1 MLQYSR
7 NEGSSTGTVEF
18 YNNGGVSVVS
28 RNTEGNSYG
37 IWNSQ
42 EGYVYPYRGD
52 EYLGDSARPWTRA
65 YIREMYQ
72 GSVSYFSAQ
81 SANNLLANVN
91 NDETETYAVDNKPK
105 PKDFVDFV
113 ENLEFG
119 IYKNGEDNEEVQTFA
134 EKETNLNFMPIVDN
148 VSTFALDE
156 NPAKSLVIQ
165 TVTDRDGE
173 NPEQAINLM
182 SYCSA
187 LAITIQELIKE
198 NKLLKERLDKI
209 EKEGK

>member
-1 MLQYSR
+1 
-7 NEGSSTGTVEF
+7 
-18 YNNGGVSVVS
+18 
-28 RNTEGNSYG
+28 
-37 IWNSQ
+37 
-42 EGYVYPYRGD
+42 
-52 EYLGDSARPWTRA
+52 
-65 YIREMYQ
+65 MYQ
-72 GSVSYFSAQ
+72 GSVSYFSAP
-81 SANNLLANVN
+81 SSNYLLTNVN
-91 NDETETYAVDNKPK
+91 NDEIETYAVDNKPK
-105 PKDFVDFV
+105 PKDFVEFV

-119 IYKNGEDNEEVQTFA
+119 IYKNDEGNEEEIQTFA
-134 EKETNLNFMPIVDN
+134 EKESNLNFMPIVDN